1 MNTDIKKQENEL
13 CTIQNV
19 VRSYSQEDLMAFVTK
34 LRKTQYQI
42 KDIEHKCLDFD
53 FKLEAEAKAKESELV
68 SKIIDEFKRDFN
80 LGSIHELETP
90 Y

>member
-1 MNTDIKKQENEL
+1 MNTDITKQENEL

-19 VRSYSQEDLMAFVTK
+19 VRSYSQEDLMTFITK

-42 KDIEHKCLDFD
+42 NDLEHKCLDFD
-53 FKLEAEAKAKESELV
+53 FKLEAEAKAKEAELI
-68 SKIIDEFKRDFN
+68 SKIINEMKTDFD